1 MLFETLINDKVYRVE
16 IDRNRSLA
24 RINDEILEF
33 EIVDHNNGR
42 ILLRSGTKL
51 YKFDNINVDGSSVSF
66 ALNGVFLDTIVKD
79 EQALLLEKLGFKN
92 QKGKKEGDL
101 NAPMPGKILEIMIQP
116 GDKVDAG
123 QPLVILEAMKMEN
136 ELKAPAGG
144 IISALLVKAGDS
156 VEKNQHLLVIS

>member
-1 MLFETLINDKVYRVE
+1 MLFETIINDKVYRVE

-33 EIVDHNNGR
+33 EIVEQNNGR

-51 YKFDNINVDGSSVSF
+51 YKFDNINVNGSSVSF

-116 GDKVDAG
+116 GDKVVAG

>member
-33 EIVDHNNGR
+33 EIVEQNNGR

-51 YKFDNINVDGSSVSF
+51 YKFDNIHVNGSSVSF

-79 EQALLLEKLGFKN
+79 EQTLLLEKLGFKN
-92 QKGKKEGDL
+92 QTGKKEGDL